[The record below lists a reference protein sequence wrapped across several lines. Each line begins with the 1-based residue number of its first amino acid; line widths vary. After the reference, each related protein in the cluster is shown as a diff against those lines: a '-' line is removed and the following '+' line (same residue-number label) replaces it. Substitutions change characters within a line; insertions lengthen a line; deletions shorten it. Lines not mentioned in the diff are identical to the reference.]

1 MRKNLVL
8 VMSVIGYVISYKAKN
23 EVRELENKRQKEK
36 IENFCRKN
44 ALDLSEVFIEPEE
57 SRTDYRPYLMKL
69 LNNASGRKFSAIV
82 VYDFDRLA
90 EEEDIRKWIIE
101 EFKKYRIQVYSVTQT
116 SFKVPP
122 EESEEKSKSIKEK
135 VRDLPSL
142 PEVVTKVTEIVQNP
156 KSSAAELSVVISQDS
171 GLTSRVLKLVNSAY
185 YGFPKQISSI
195 QHAIMILGFTT
206 IKGLVLSSSIFR
218 IFSSKNNLLSSLD
231 YISFWKH
238 SLLAAIASKR
248 IYKELFF
255 EEDENI
261 FSAAI
266 LHDIGKLILD
276 QYDHNNYANVTAEVP
291 DQIYANQVLK
301 AEQKYCEVT
310 HPTIGHLVAESWN
323 LPEVLSEVI
332 KFHHD
337 PLKSEK
343 YERLATVVYLGNL
356 ISQLV
361 LDSGEFRGDVFDEN
375 IVTHIGLNN
384 DDLLIF
390 FNDLQEEAA
399 QLEDLESFFK

>member
-1 MRKNLVL
+1 MSLV
-8 VMSVIGYVISYKAKN
+8 GYIISYKTN
-23 EVRELENKRQKEK
+23 NDDRERENKIQKEK
-36 IENFCRKN
+36 IEAFCRKN
-44 ALDLSEVFIEPEE
+44 ALELSQVSIEPEE

-69 LNNASGRKFSAIV
+69 LNNASARKFTAIV
-82 VYDFDRLA
+82 VYSFDRLA
-90 EEEDIRKWIIE
+90 EEEEIRNWIIE
-101 EFKKYRIQVYSVTQT
+101 EFKKYRIQVYSVTET
-116 SFKVPP
+116 SFDLPLI
-122 EESEEKSKSIKEK
+122 ESETKSKSIKQK

-142 PEVVTKVTEIVQNP
+142 PEVVSKVTLLVQNP
-156 KSSAAELSVVISQDS
+156 KSSAADLSEVISQDS

-218 IFSSKNNLLSSLD
+218 IFSSNSNLINTLD
-231 YISFWKH
+231 YVKFWKH
-238 SLLAAIASKR
+238 SLLTAISSKR

-266 LHDIGKLILD
+266 LHDIGKIILD
-276 QYDHNNYANVTAEVP
+276 QYDQNNYANVIAEVP
-291 DQIYANQVLK
+291 DQLYANQVLK

-310 HPTIGHLVAESWN
+310 HPTIGHKVAESWN

-332 KFHHD
+332 KYHHD

-343 YERLATVVYLGNL
+343 YERIAIVVYLGNIL
-356 ISQLV
+356 SQLV
-361 LDSGEFRGDVFDEN
+361 LDLNEFNPEVFDEK
-375 IVTHIGLNN
+375 ILAHIGLNEN
-384 DDLLIF
+384 DLLVLYE
-390 FNDLQEEAA
+390 DLHEESS
-399 QLEDLESFFK
+399 QLDDLESFFK

>member
-1 MRKNLVL
+1 
-8 VMSVIGYVISYKAKN
+8 MSLIGYVISYKKEN
-23 EVRELENKRQKEK
+23 EARELENRLQKEK
-36 IENFCRKN
+36 IEFFCKKN
-44 ALDLSEVFIEPEE
+44 GLELSEILIEPEE
-57 SRTDYRPYLMKL
+57 SRTDYRPNLIKL
-69 LNNASGRKFSAIV
+69 LNNASNSKFSAII
-82 VYDFDRLA
+82 VYNFEKLA

-101 EFKKYRIQVYSVTQT
+101 EFKKYRVQVYSVTET
-116 SFKVPP
+116 SFQIPL
-122 EESEEKSKSIKEK
+122 EESEKKTKSIKQK

-142 PEVVTKVTEIVQNP
+142 PEVVTKVTELVQNP
-156 KSSAAELSVVISQDS
+156 KSSAADLSKVISQDS

-206 IKGLVLSSSIFR
+206 IKGLVLSSSIFK
-218 IFSSKNNLLSSLD
+218 IFSPKNNLVNTFD
-231 YISFWKH
+231 YKNFWKH
-238 SLLAAIASKR
+238 SLLTAIASKK

-276 QYDHNNYANVTAEVP
+276 QYDHNNYANVIAEVP

-310 HPTIGHLVAESWN
+310 HPSIGNIVAESWN
-323 LPEVLSEVI
+323 LPPMLAEVI
-332 KFHHD
+332 KYHHD
-337 PLKSEK
+337 PLQSEN
-343 YERLATVVYLGNL
+343 YERLTTVVYFGNL

-361 LDSGEFRGDVFDEN
+361 ADVGEFNPEVFDEN
-375 IVTHIGLNN
+375 IVSHIGL
-384 DDLLIF
+384 DDEDLLAIY
-390 FNDLQEEAA
+390 NDIQEEAL
-399 QLEDLESFFK
+399 QLDDLESFFK